1 MKNNVKYIIAA
12 LLIVAFGCTKD
23 FDEIDRPKTTSDL
36 IEPDALFTRALV
48 TGSGLSVGIW
58 QWMHQISGSVY
69 AQHLTNIQVGANFT
83 SGNYEPRAWNVP
95 WDWYYAA
102 ANFAP
107 MMYMYH
113 VIELSQELE
122 NPKKEAV
129 ARIWN
134 VFLIQQITDMYG
146 DMPVFEAF
154 ENIRPAFDSQK
165 DIYLFMLNEL
175 KTGVELINQYR
186 DVPESDMPGFDQA
199 DVMYQGDLD
208 MWEKFANSMILRL
221 ALRASNTAE
230 FESQIR
236 PFLNDIDP
244 AKTIS
249 DAAESAVILPDPAG
263 PTFHVKNPLIF
274 VHSWNEVRM
283 STTMYNILT
292 GLNDPRMEVFF
303 QPNQNGEYA
312 GLDNGLPHDYI
323 DTNLDTELK
332 PNYNNLGTFFIQE
345 QTPHFLLTAAEV
357 NLMLAEAAHR
367 GFIAGNAEEY
377 YNQGITAS
385 FTQLE
390 MNDPQVFQDYID
402 GPASFDAANALNQIW
417 TQRWLALF
425 PNGHEAWSVVR
436 RTGVP
441 EMMQPVYTFPGN
453 EEMPRRKPFP
463 DTERQYNAENY
474 QQAVAR
480 MGGDSQYTR
489 LWWDGGN

>member
-1 MKNNVKYIIAA
+1 
-12 LLIVAFGCTKD
+12 
-23 FDEIDRPKTTSDL
+23 
-36 IEPDALFTRALV
+36 
-48 TGSGLSVGIW
+48 
-58 QWMHQISGSVY
+58 
-69 AQHLTNIQVGANFT
+69 
-83 SGNYEPRAWNVP
+83 
-95 WDWYYAA
+95 
-102 ANFAP
+102 
-107 MMYMYH
+107 
-113 VIELSQELE
+113 
-122 NPKKEAV
+122 
-129 ARIWN
+129 
-134 VFLIQQITDMYG
+134 
-146 DMPVFEAF
+146 
-154 ENIRPAFDSQK
+154 
-165 DIYLFMLNEL
+165 
-175 KTGVELINQYR
+175 
-186 DVPESDMPGFDQA
+186 
-199 DVMYQGDLD
+199 
-208 MWEKFANSMILRL
+208 
-221 ALRASNTAE
+221 
-230 FESQIR
+230 
-236 PFLNDIDP
+236 
-244 AKTIS
+244 
-249 DAAESAVILPDPAG
+249 
-263 PTFHVKNPLIF
+263 
-274 VHSWNEVRM
+274 
-283 STTMYNILT
+283 
-292 GLNDPRMEVFF
+292 MEVFF

-312 GLDNGLPHDYI
+312 GLENGLPHDYI
-323 DTNLDTELK
+323 GTHLDNELK